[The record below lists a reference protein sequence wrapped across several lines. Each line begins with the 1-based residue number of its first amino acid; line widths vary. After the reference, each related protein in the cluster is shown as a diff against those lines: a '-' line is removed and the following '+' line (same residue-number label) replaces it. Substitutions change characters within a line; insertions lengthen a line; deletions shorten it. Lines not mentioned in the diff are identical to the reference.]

1 MCVMEKVY
9 LLLRNNLQ
17 SGPYTIDELRQQ
29 KLKST
34 DLIWKEGESTAWF
47 YPSELEE
54 LHAGTQAMPRVQVV
68 PVPAMV
74 VPRPV
79 SAARKPL
86 PADDIEAQAEALR
99 KRALSYSPGK
109 PWEHYKTHSA
119 KDEAGTTFYRPE
131 EDQIEV
137 VIHRRERN
145 FVPAQLVAAAMLTAL
160 AVLVWNQRGSLI
172 PVRQAV
178 ESVAAKAA
186 TFENIT
192 APQQPRV
199 PATAAVSITSDPA
212 NLQQPLHQPEAAQPV
227 FARKPEIKQQQEEPT
242 VARAIPTVQLEK
254 ETVPAIREE
263 SIAVPEPVAVNKK
276 PETVAAAKPETNDH
290 AEPLVAAEPE
300 KKKTIGQAIKGLFKK
315 KKREE
320 DKTAPVTEENG

>member
-1 MCVMEKVY
+1 MEKVY

-29 KLKST
+29 KLRRN
-34 DLIWKEGESTAWF
+34 DLIWKEGESTAWC

-79 SAARKPL
+79 AGPRNPV

-99 KRALSYSPGK
+99 KRALSYSPTK
-109 PWEHYKTHSA
+109 PWEHYKAHPA
-119 KDEAGTTFYRPE
+119 KEEAGTTFYRPE
-131 EDQIEV
+131 DDTIEV

-145 FVPAQLVAAAMLTAL
+145 FIPAQLVAAAMLTAL

-172 PVRQAV
+172 PIRQAV
-178 ESVAAKAA
+178 ETVAAKAA
-186 TFENIT
+186 TFENISS
-192 APQQPRV
+192 PVQQPV
-199 PATAAVSITSDPA
+199 QTTAAVSITDVPA
-212 NLQQPLHQPEAAQPV
+212 TEAEGLPQPQATEPV
-227 FARKPEIKQQQEEPT
+227 FTRKPEIRQRQEEAII
-242 VARAIPTVQLEK
+242 ARATPTVQLQK
-254 ETVPAIREE
+254 ETAPAIREE
-263 SIAVPEPVAVNKK
+263 SITAPEPVAANRK
-276 PETVAAAKPETNDH
+276 PEIVSEAKPEAEQKT
-290 AEPLVAAEPE
+290 EPLIAAEPE

-315 KKREE
+315 KKRDE
-320 DKTAPVTEENG
+320 DKVSAVTGQNG